1 MIAKLLYLGKRTR
14 PDILV
19 AVQFL
24 STRVT
29 VATRQ
34 DQHKAYRV
42 LKYINYT
49 RHMGVLLGA
58 NNPMEVIAYIDAA
71 YGVHANR
78 KSHTGVTISM
88 GTGSFYNTTRSQD
101 INVKSSAEAE
111 LVGLSDGLGSVIYT
125 RNFLIAQG
133 YDVPP
138 ATIMQDNMSTI
149 NLAQNGMSTS
159 DKTRHISIRYFF
171 VKDRISNGEVRIKHL
186 GTDRMIADILTK
198 PLLGETFERL
208 RDLLLGY
215 TSL

>member
-1 MIAKLLYLGKRTR
+1 MCALPGWPI
-14 PDILV
+14 P
-19 AVQFL
+19 F
-24 STRVT
+24 
-29 VATRQ
+29 
-34 DQHKAYRV
+34 
-42 LKYINYT
+42 
-49 RHMGVLLGA
+49 
-58 NNPMEVIAYIDAA
+58 
-71 YGVHANR
+71 
-78 KSHTGVTISM
+78 
-88 GTGSFYNTTRSQD
+88 
-101 INVKSSAEAE
+101 
-111 LVGLSDGLGSVIYT
+111 
-125 RNFLIAQG
+125 IAQG

-159 DKTRHISIRYFF
+159 DKTRHISIIYFF